1 MGSLTLEKKIA
12 QLPADLK
19 LKAEGYVDA
28 LLNEYNLKPTD
39 DNISASN
46 EAHQNQVK
54 PRAGFGSMKGL
65 IKYMADDFDAPLDE
79 FKDYM

>member
-1 MGSLTLEKKIA
+1 MGTLTLEKKIA

-39 DNISASN
+39 DNTNASN
-46 EAHQNQVK
+46 EAHQNPVN
-54 PRAGFGSMKGL
+54 PGRALG
-65 IKYMADDFDAPLDE
+65 A
-79 FKDYM
+79 

>member
-1 MGSLTLEKKIA
+1 MGALTLEKKIA

-39 DNISASN
+39 DNADTQKKAYPN
-46 EAHQNQVK
+46 LVK
-54 PRAGFGSMKGL
+54 SRAGFGSMKGL